1 MYAAAAAAKPRAW
14 NAIQDAYLR
23 AIEKLDDNL
32 VSGAANMGDLQN
44 GKGDFF
50 NDLLALLLEGCA
62 EIPLYSRR
70 LVPGF
75 IFPTHNLDITYPG
88 ETTEIARFLVEAK
101 ALGTPKHPGSP
112 EEGPLGRQGS
122 ADIRKRVS
130 ELAFKTIDLKAE
142 HGRIEA
148 MEGRRPTV
156 NPGGNLTTW
165 LRAASPRTYLFISAR
180 VISETDLRAVISYA
194 GRAAQV
200 EDGVGVF
207 CYEPV
212 SEATPTRYRPVSRG
226 IPTELQL
233 ARALYRACEDLTAI
247 VAEPTI
253 KMPDEVVAEAINAET
268 LDEETG
274 A

>member
-32 VSGAANMGDLQN
+32 VSGVANMGDLQN

-88 ETTEIARFLVEAK
+88 EITDVARFLIEAK

-112 EEGPLGRQGS
+112 GEGPLGRQGS

-200 EDGVGVF
+200 EDGVGLF
-207 CYEPV
+207 CYQPV
-212 SEATPTRYRPVSRG
+212 SEAMPTRYRPVTRG

-233 ARALYRACEDLTAI
+233 ARALYRACEDLTVI

-253 KMPDEVVAEAINAET
+253 KMPGDVVAEAIDAET

>member
-1 MYAAAAAAKPRAW
+1 LTRAPKPRAW
-14 NAIQDAYLR
+14 NAVEDAYLR

-88 ETTEIARFLVEAK
+88 QTTDVARFLVEAK

-207 CYEPV
+207 CYEPI
-212 SEATPTRYRPVSRG
+212 SEATPTRYRPVTRD

-247 VAEPTI
+247 LAQPTI
-253 KMPDEVVAEAINAET
+253 RLPAEVVADAISAESI
-268 LDEETG
+268 DKERR